1 MKELATLVAVLALT
15 TLALAHPVLEKE
27 KETLKASY
35 YYYNS
40 YSYSYYSYSYYDY
53 YYNTYNGSSSTTLE
67 PVQAIIVGVVILIV
81 FCILCCVKALRRN
94 SQQAMMRNQAYQA
107 IPPA

>member
-27 KETLKASY
+27 KENLKDSY

-40 YSYSYYSYSYYDY
+40 YSYSYYSYTYYDY
-53 YYNTYNGSSSTTLE
+53 YYNSYSGGGSSSGD
-67 PVQAIIVGVVILIV
+67 PVVAIIAGVVVLFV
-81 FCILCCVKALRRN
+81 VCISGCVKCLRRN
-94 SQQAMMRNQAYQA
+94 NQQAMMRNQAYQA